1 MVTELV
7 VMKGKS
13 CWSLFVMEIAV
24 AKGSI
29 FNPAIEGL
37 GYTSSPASGWCC
49 KKKSFLTNAIKAIL
63 FDVTPY

>member
-1 MVTELV
+1 MATELV

-13 CWSLFVMEIAV
+13 CWSLFAREIAV

-29 FNPAIEGL
+29 FNPAIVGL

-49 KKKSFLTNAIKAIL
+49 KKKMKS
-63 FDVTPY
+63 